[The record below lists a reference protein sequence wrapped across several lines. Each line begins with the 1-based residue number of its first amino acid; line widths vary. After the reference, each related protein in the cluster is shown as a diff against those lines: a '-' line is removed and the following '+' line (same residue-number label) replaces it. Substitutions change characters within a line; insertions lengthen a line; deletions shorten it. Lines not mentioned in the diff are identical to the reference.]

1 MKDIKTRESKRDF
14 KTLDR
19 AAGLAKVTK
28 NTAVRTKDQVQNL
41 SDDGQF
47 TPDEYAEDKIKYMTE
62 RVVEDTGKATR
73 KTAKKTYDSG
83 KRLYKEIRRTRKEAD
98 SIKQPAKSTGK
109 ATTKTLQK
117 SIKTGQ
123 RTVKTAQQTAKT
135 AVKTAE
141 KTAKAAKK
149 TAEASAKAAKMAAQ
163 AARQA
168 AQAAYK
174 AAVVTA
180 KAIAAAVK
188 AAIAGIKALVAA
200 IAAGGWVAVVIIVV
214 ICLIALIAG
223 SCFGIFFSGDD
234 TGNGLNMQTV
244 ISDMNAE
251 YQAKINETK
260 GTVAYDVLEMSG
272 ARAVWPDVLSV
283 YAVKTAG
290 DPSNPQEVATID
302 ESKRQILKE
311 IFWAM
316 NEISFSTATKTE
328 NVITETD
335 DGNGNIVE
343 TTESVTRT
351 YLYIRVTHKTP
362 DEMAQQYGFTDAQKE
377 QLHELLSEE
386 NKNMWSG
393 VLYGYKSGSEDIVS
407 VALSQL
413 GNKGGEPYWRWY
425 GFGSRVE
432 WCCCFVSWCAN
443 ECGYI
448 DAGVIPKYAG
458 TSTGVNWFKERGQ
471 WLDGSAEPSPGMI
484 IFYDWAKNG
493 LDGQADHTA
502 IVWKVENGYVYTIE
516 GNWDDQCQTSCRPIG
531 EYQILGY
538 GVPAY

>member
-109 ATTKTLQK
+109 ATIKTLQK

-123 RTVKTAQQTAKT
+123 RTVKTAQQTAKA

-180 KAIAAAVK
+180 K
-188 AAIAGIKALVAA
+188 A

-362 DEMAQQYGFTDAQKE
+362 DEMAQQYGFTDEQKE
-377 QLHELLSEE
+377 QLRELLSDK
-386 NKNMWSG
+386 NKKMW
-393 VLYGYKSGSEDIVS
+393 EDFLFIV
-407 VALSQL
+407 
-413 GNKGGEPYWRWY
+413 GE
-425 GFGSRVE
+425 
-432 WCCCFVSWCAN
+432 
-443 ECGYI
+443 
-448 DAGVIPKYAG
+448 
-458 TSTGVNWFKERGQ
+458 
-471 WLDGSAEPSPGMI
+471 
-484 IFYDWAKNG
+484 
-493 LDGQADHTA
+493 
-502 IVWKVENGYVYTIE
+502 IE
-516 GNWDDQCQTSCRPIG
+516 Q
-531 EYQILGY
+531 
-538 GVPAY
+538 